1 MKKIFWTITVV
12 LLLIMPAWA
21 QEIQPHVT
29 AYGTAILEVT
39 PDEMIWS
46 LKVTNRGPDIGTLA
60 KQHSNIVLSVLSF
73 IGKFGVA
80 KEETQTSMM
89 QFGEN
94 WEHQNGR
101 RIQDGYFASS
111 QVTFKLTDFMKYQQ
125 LWTGLSKIKD
135 MSIQNI
141 GYGYS
146 KRIEARDKARIDA
159 LLVAQKK
166 AYIMAKTLN
175 VALGDPMV
183 IEDTPSFVEPRRSNM
198 LMASEAGYRSES
210 QDAGGFA
217 LGKILIKSNIKIVYQ
232 LIHQKENDD

>member
-1 MKKIFWTITVV
+1 MKKIMKKIFWTMTVV
-12 LLLIMPAWA
+12 LLLNMPAWA

-29 AYGTAILEVT
+29 AYGTATLEVT

-46 LKVTNRGPDIGTLA
+46 LKVTNRGPGIGKLA

-73 IGKFGVA
+73 IGKSGVA

-111 QVTFKLTDFMKYQQ
+111 RVTFKLTDFTKYQQ
-125 LWTGLSKIKD
+125 LWTGLSKIKV
-135 MSIQNI
+135 SIQNI

-146 KRIEARDKARIDA
+146 KRIEVRDKARIDA
-159 LLVAQKK
+159 LLVAKKK
-166 AYIMAKTLN
+166 AHIMAKTLN
-175 VALGDPMV
+175 VALGYPLV

-217 LGKILIKSNIKIVYQ
+217 LGKILIKSNVKVVYQ
-232 LIHQKENDD
+232 LDD